1 MDGQDNQ
8 DKERKNPLN
17 TKSEVLAMTPYLLCL
32 LTLVVIQNIL
42 CILFVHV

>member
-8 DKERKNPLN
+8 DKKRKNPLN
-17 TKSEVLAMTPYLLCL
+17 TKSKVLAITPHLLWL

-42 CILFVHV
+42 CVLFVHV